1 MSDED
6 YKQEL
11 VDALADL
18 ARSLE
23 AQGRKADSLTCT
35 KAAIWIAGEDRQ
47 FAASSLPRENK

>member
-47 FAASSLPRENK
+47 FAAQSPAKE